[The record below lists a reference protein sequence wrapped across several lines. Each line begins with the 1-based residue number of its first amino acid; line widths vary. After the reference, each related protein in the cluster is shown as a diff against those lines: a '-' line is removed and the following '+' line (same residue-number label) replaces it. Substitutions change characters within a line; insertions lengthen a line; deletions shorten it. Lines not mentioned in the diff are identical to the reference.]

1 VSLSGRIF
9 KSLFRISAE
18 VFEQMAGERYG
29 FQEDMA
35 QTWLGFKPV
44 AETLVA
50 GFHAVLDDSRFK
62 MLVPRLNAF
71 PPELRGIAYEG
82 AGMGLT
88 VLDALLPW
96 KKRLQAFLVGPGARY
111 AGLVYIG
118 AGLVLPRMPKK
129 PEKFIKQL
137 DPVLGW
143 LVLDGY
149 GFYEGFF
156 SSKRYIEEKAVPV
169 HLSPYA
175 RRVFDHGMGR
185 SLWFSTGANP
195 DRISAAIDAFPS
207 DRHADLWSGIGLACA
222 YAAGVVDRAAI
233 EKLRTL
239 SGPHWSQLGVG
250 SAIASRFRLQ
260 SGHAA
265 PHTELACDVL
275 WGCSSDMVAHI
286 VELAMQDLPLESKE
300 PAYEIWRKR
309 IEEQFIVQAKH
320 VDRQKEIIQ

>member
-1 VSLSGRIF
+1 MSLSGRIF
-9 KSLFRISAE
+9 KSIFRISAE
-18 VFEQMAGERYG
+18 AFEQMAGERYG
-29 FQEDMA
+29 FQEDMG
-35 QTWLGFKPV
+35 QIWLGFKPV

-62 MLVPRLNAF
+62 VLVPRLNAF
-71 PPELRGIAYEG
+71 PTEVRGIAYEG

-96 KKRLQAFLVGPGARY
+96 KKRLRAFLAGPGAHY
-111 AGLVYIG
+111 TGLVYIG

-129 PEKFIKQL
+129 PETFIRQL

-156 SSKRYIEEKAVPV
+156 ASKRYVEDKAIPV

-175 RRVFDHGMGR
+175 RRVFDQGLGR
-185 SLWFSTGANP
+185 SLWFSTGANA
-195 DRISAAIDAFPS
+195 DRIFTAIEAFPEG
-207 DRHADLWSGIGLACA
+207 RRADLWSGIGLACA

-233 EKLRTL
+233 EKLQML
-239 SGPHWSQLGVG
+239 AGPHRSQLGVG
-250 SAIASRFRLQ
+250 SAIASRLRLQ

-265 PHTELACDVL
+265 SHTELACAVL
-275 WGCSSDMVAHI
+275 WDRPSDMVAHI
-286 VELAMQDLPLESKE
+286 TDLALQDLPLESDE

-309 IEEQFIVQAKH
+309 IEAEFIAQGEQVQ
-320 VDRQKEIIQ
+320 RQKETVQ